1 MKKTL
6 VAKSPNNLCGYI
18 VFEPIE
24 PSKGV
29 VIFQHGRG
37 EGGEGTLATLPR
49 VLTHGLAKRLND
61 PTFNIPYV
69 VICPQSNIW
78 GWIGELEL
86 TGKDKTGAVVT
97 SAIGKNIFDIAKDKY
112 GAKPENT
119 FMTGLSAGGY
129 GSILAACIAP
139 ERLRAIIP
147 VCPAGWYDATKAAN
161 IKIPVK
167 TYHSK
172 DDGTSSYPD
181 SLKFTT
187 LINSNGG
194 KAELVTTTGDHA
206 GAWNF
211 AYNDPNFFKFVDSLV
226 TPVVE
231 EPPVEPEPEPK
242 TEDRLKLEEIYKNLG
257 DYLQVSK

>member
-6 VAKSPNNLCGYI
+6 VPKSSNNLCGYI
-18 VFEPIE
+18 VFEPE
-24 PSKGV
+24 GVTSKGV
-29 VIFQHGRG
+29 IIFQHGRG

-49 VLTHGLAKRLND
+49 VLINGLPKRLND
-61 PTFNIPYV
+61 NTLQIPYV
-69 VICPQSNIW
+69 VICPQSDIW
-78 GWIGELEL
+78 GWIGEMGL
-86 TGKDKTGAVVT
+86 TGRDKNGGVIT
-97 SAIGKNIFDIAKDKY
+97 SAIGKNILDIAKDKY
-112 GAKPENT
+112 SATPQNT
-119 FMTGLSAGGY
+119 FVTGLSAGGWATVM
-129 GSILAACIAP
+129 AACLAP
-139 ERLRAIIP
+139 ERLRAIVP
-147 VCPAGWYDATKAAN
+147 VCPAGWYNDAKAST

-172 DDGTSSYPD
+172 DDGTSSYAD

-211 AYNDPNFFKFVDSLV
+211 AYNDPNFFKFIDSLV

-231 EPPVEPEPEPK
+231 EPTVEPEPPAK
-242 TEDRLKLEEIYKNLG
+242 TADRLKLEEIYNNLKG
-257 DYLQVSK
+257 YLQV